1 MLTGILGMLKWVGYV
16 FQEDVFGCQN
26 DEGVLAKII
35 FGVKLT
41 ILRKTKKGQ

>member
-1 MLTGILGMLKWVGYV
+1 MLTGILGMLKWVEYV
-16 FQEDVFGCQN
+16 FQEDVFGCRN
-26 DEGVLAKII
+26 DKGVLAMII